1 MTGHNRSYYD
11 ITRNMS
17 YKAGKEREREIE
29 MSIPDGL
36 EFNKQYT
43 LDELKYFKRYSLD
56 EIADKA
62 MFGSQADVFGVHTN
76 KKEEMPKI
84 NYEEEVTPNYYIG
97 NVYGYEA
104 VDIIEDFNLSY
115 NVGNVVSYLL
125 RAGKKYE
132 EGMTDLDKHVED
144 LIKAKNHI
152 DFEIK
157 QLRNKQIRKKHDE
170 TIARN
175 KVVPNRVPPLPN
187 GSVYLDQKSQPLP
200 FSVDGVNVPCSTC
213 GKK

>member
-1 MTGHNRSYYD
+1 MTDHNRSYYD

-17 YKAGKEREREIE
+17 YKAGKEREIE

-43 LDELKYFKRYSLD
+43 LDE
-56 EIADKA
+56 IADKA
-62 MFGSQADVFGVHTN
+62 MFGGQADIFGVHTN
-76 KKEEMPKI
+76 KKEEMAKI
-84 NYEEEVTPNYYIG
+84 NQEEEVTPNYYIG

-170 TIARN
+170 IVAKTKMFDKAPPIPQPIPFTINNEA
-175 KVVPNRVPPLPN
+175 
-187 GSVYLDQKSQPLP
+187 
-200 FSVDGVNVPCSTC
+200 VPCASC
-213 GKK
+213 EEKKRKASL